1 MAAVL
6 RSVCAGIALLSM
18 TLSGVDASAAS
29 FDWVTVGDP
38 GNACTTLVDAGSQTT
53 YCAGGVAYSYQIS
66 KYETTNAQYAEF
78 LNAVAASDPNSL
90 YSGNMNS
97 SAQGGIVRSG
107 LAGSFSYATKPGFED
122 KPVDYVTF
130 YDALRFANW
139 VQNGQPTGAQG
150 AGTTETGAYAITAQG
165 IANNSIT
172 RDGAATIF
180 LTNDDEWVK
189 AAYYDAVSQS
199 FNLFPA
205 STSVPTAC
213 FPAGVPTNT
222 QANTANCEGTQLV
235 GGLTVKGLYLNSAS
249 PRVPSTRAA
258 TCGSGPRQ
266 RRFPASARN
275 AAAAT
280 STRPS
285 ACGMTRG
292 PSPIRPPIARAPASG
307 SRSSFPCP
315 SRAPGCSWSGDARA
329 GDPAT
334 LGLAG

>member
-249 PRVPSTRAA
+249 PSGTFDQGGNVWEWTEAAPLPGQRAQRGGSYIDAAISLRDDARTVADPTTDRAGTGFRIAQLVPVPEPSTGLLVVGGMLALA
-258 TCGSGPRQ
+258 I
-266 RRFPASARN
+266 RRRSA
-275 AAAAT
+275 
-280 STRPS
+280 
-285 ACGMTRG
+285 
-292 PSPIRPPIARAPASG
+292 
-307 SRSSFPCP
+307 
-315 SRAPGCSWSGDARA
+315 
-329 GDPAT
+329 
-334 LGLAG
+334 